1 MAALTSH
8 TMRPALTELELRAT
22 WRRLHMVGDF
32 DALHPA
38 ARRAFE
44 CTASVWRARET
55 APESRP
61 VDGKRRAA
69 NDFD

>member
-1 MAALTSH
+1 MAALTLH
-8 TMRPALTELELRAT
+8 AMRPALTELELRAT
-22 WRRLHMVGDF
+22 WHRLHMVGDF
-32 DALHPA
+32 DSLHPA

-44 CTASVWRARET
+44 CTASVWRDRQPAS
-55 APESRP
+55 PP

>member
-1 MAALTSH
+1 MRAPLTDID
-8 TMRPALTELELRAT
+8 LRAT

-38 ARRAFE
+38 ARHAFE
-44 CTASVWRARET
+44 CTASVWRDRQP
-55 APESRP
+55 APEPPP